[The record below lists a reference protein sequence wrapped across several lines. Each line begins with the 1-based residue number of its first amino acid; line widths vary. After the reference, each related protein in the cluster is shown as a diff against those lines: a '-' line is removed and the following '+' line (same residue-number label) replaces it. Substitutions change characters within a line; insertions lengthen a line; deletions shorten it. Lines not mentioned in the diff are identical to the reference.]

1 MKFLI
6 FFHSNYTYFYFTY
19 GNKFSKEG
27 FFRWPFVKKNHL
39 AVNFPP
45 PGWTPFWSWYQD
57 RLLNS
62 SSLMYCDLITCYHE
76 MKNHLIFGDEKN
88 KLIFLNIKIH
98 VQLAYLNSILTIKK
112 PCVCRHRKYA
122 PYFKAVLTCTYT
134 YTRAIHTVFTIDVS
148 MENQNWLILC

>member
-6 FFHSNYTYFYFTY
+6 FFLSNYTYFYFTY
-19 GNKFSKEG
+19 GNKFWKEG

-98 VQLAYLNSILTIKK
+98 VQLAYVPSFIWTLYWQLKNLVYVGIESTPHILK
-112 PCVCRHRKYA
+112 PYLHVRTLIHA
-122 PYFKAVLTCTYT
+122 QYT
-134 YTRAIHTVFTIDVS
+134 LYS
-148 MENQNWLILC
+148 L